1 MGVSRLSD
9 GTPLTFEWLN
19 SLVDAINNLEALNK
33 DDGSFDGLAGKEN
46 IQVLTGSKTVNIT
59 GKDATGSKVIIK
71 DIKFKTPFSDKN
83 VVVIAMVTSTAAK
96 QNNKPIPAGVAVGE
110 ITENNFDAA
119 IQLFDDEG
127 KFGKTSFELRYVA
140 IGKRQVSL

>member
-19 SLVDAINNLEALNK
+19 SLADAINKLEALNS
-33 DDGSFDGLAGKEN
+33 DDGSFDGLAGKKD
-46 IQVLTGSKTVNIT
+46 IQVLTGSVPVVIT
-59 GKDATGSKVIIK
+59 GKDATGSKIIK
-71 DIKFKTPFSDKN
+71 KNIQFKNAFSDKK

-96 QNNKPIPAGVAVGE
+96 QQNKPIPAGVAVGE
-110 ITENNFDAA
+110 ITETSFDAA

-127 KFGKTSFELRYVA
+127 KFGKVSFDLRYVA

>member
-19 SLVDAINNLEALNK
+19 SLADAINKLEALNK
-33 DDGSFDGLAGKEN
+33 DDGSFDGLAGKED
-46 IQVLTGSKTVNIT
+46 IQVLTGSVSVNIT
-59 GKDATGSKVIIK
+59 GRDTKGSKVIVK
-71 DIKFKTPFSDKN
+71 NIKFKNPFSDSK
-83 VVVIAMVTSTAAK
+83 VVVVAMVTSTAAK

-110 ITENNFDAA
+110 ITQNNFDAA

>member
-19 SLVDAINNLEALNK
+19 SLADAINNLEALNK

-46 IQVLTGSKTVNIT
+46 VQVLTGSVPVNIT
-59 GKDATGSKVIIK
+59 GKDTKGGKIVLK
-71 DIKFKTPFSDKN
+71 NIKFKNPFSDKN
-83 VVVIAMVTSTAAK
+83 IVVIAMVTSTAAK

-110 ITENNFDAA
+110 ITPNNFDAS